1 MTDFAIFWDWLSFAV
16 RWLHVITGIAW
27 IGSSFYFVALDLGL
41 RQRPGLPAGAF
52 GEEWQVHGG
61 GFYHIQKYLVAP
73 AEMPPD
79 LVWFKWEA
87 YLTWVSGFLLLT
99 VQYYVNASSYLI
111 DPGILALTPWQAI
124 GISVVSL
131 VVGWL
136 VYDQLCRSVL
146 GRNTIILAVTVF
158 VLILAAA
165 YGFTHVFSGRGALI
179 HVGAFIGT
187 MMAANVFMV
196 IIPNQRKITAAL
208 VAGEKPDPALGAVSK
223 QRSVHNTYLTLPVLV
238 MMASNH
244 YPMITNHPQAW
255 LIVGLIVIGGAS
267 ARHFLMRHEVGDSV
281 RSLAWA
287 LGLIFVMLFAAIV
300 VTAPVFKAPVNI
312 AVSDNDVLAITQA
325 RCIMC
330 HAEKPTRAGFAEA
343 PKGVKLETLEEIHR
357 YAAQIDL
364 QAVKSSAMPLGNV
377 SGMTAD
383 ERAKLGAWI
392 AKQ

>member
-1 MTDFAIFWDWLSFAV
+1 MTSFLVDWLNLLI
-16 RWLHVITGIAW
+16 RWGHMVAGISW
-27 IGSSFYFVALDLGL
+27 IGTSFYFIALDLSL
-41 RQRPGLPAGAF
+41 KRRAALPQGVY
-52 GEEWQVHGG
+52 GEAWEVHGG
-61 GFYHIQKYLVAP
+61 GFYHVQKYLVAP

-87 YLTWVSGFLLLT
+87 YLTWVSGFLLLI
-99 VQYYVNASSYLI
+99 VQYYVNASSFLI
-111 DPGILALTPWQAI
+111 DPGVLALTPWQAI

-131 VVGWL
+131 VIGWI
-136 VYDQLCRSVL
+136 VYDQLCRSAL
-146 GRNTIILAVTVF
+146 GRNTTVLAVAVF

-165 YGFTHVFSGRGALI
+165 YGFTHIFSGRGALI

-238 MMASNH
+238 MMVSNH